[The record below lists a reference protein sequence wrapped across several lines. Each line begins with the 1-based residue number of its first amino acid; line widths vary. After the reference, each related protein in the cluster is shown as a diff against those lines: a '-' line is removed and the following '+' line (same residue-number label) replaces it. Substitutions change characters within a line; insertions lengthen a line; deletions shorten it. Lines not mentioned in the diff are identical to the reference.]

1 MKIFGQILNPKAAEK
16 ATLRIQKRMEQA
28 RKVALFQIAAKIH
41 ESAIKSINEN
51 GDGPVAQRYQPDRK
65 VNVSKPG
72 STPNTDTGR
81 LVQSIRMEFLNGGA
95 TALVGTNLK
104 YGAYLEFGTRTMA
117 PRPWLSKAF
126 KDNTD
131 DAAEIF
137 SKLYGKEK

>member
-1 MKIFGQILNPKAAEK
+1 MGHNENFRSNLKPKRPPKSYFTNPKREWN
-16 ATLRIQKRMEQA
+16 KRV
-28 RKVALFQIAAKIH
+28 KVALFQIAAKIH

-95 TALVGTNLK
+95 S
-104 YGAYLEFGTRTMA
+104 FGG
-117 PRPWLSKAF
+117 
-126 KDNTD
+126 N
-131 DAAEIF
+131 
-137 SKLYGKEK
+137 

>member
-16 ATLRIQKRMEQA
+16 ATQRIQKKMEQA

-41 ESAIKSINEN
+41 ESAVRTINEN
-51 GDGPVAQRYQPDRK
+51 GDGPVMQRYNPNRN

-72 STPNTDTGR
+72 DAPNTDTGR
-81 LVQSIRMEFLNGGA
+81 LVQSIRMEFTDGGA

-117 PRPWLSKAF
+117 PRPWLSRAF

-137 SKLYGKEK
+137 SKFYGKDK